1 MVGLSTIVQRG
12 VRPRVETLGA
22 YDGRKQVPVTSVLIC
37 DERRSAR
44 DGLTRVMSAV
54 PSVDAIDCV
63 TSGDELLARYGRQA
77 STVVLIGTQR
87 ALTSGIEAT
96 RRLLAIH
103 PSAVVIVFGSPD
115 DTASIAAAIACGA
128 RGFLRWD
135 ATQPEIVA
143 ALADTLTTGRLP
155 AVRDS
160 VEGEAPL
167 TERELQV
174 LRGMSQGQSN
184 GEIGKELFLSE
195 DTVKT
200 HARRLFRKL
209 GARDR
214 AQAVALGFRRGLVA

>member
-1 MVGLSTIVQRG
+1 M
-12 VRPRVETLGA
+12 
-22 YDGRKQVPVTSVLIC
+22 TSVLIC

-44 DGLTRVMSAV
+44 DGLNRVMASV
-54 PSVDAIDCV
+54 PSVQSIDCV
-63 TSGDELLARYGRQA
+63 GGGDELLGRYGREA
-77 STVVLIGTQR
+77 ADVVLIGTQR

-115 DTASIAAAIACGA
+115 DTASNAAAIACGA

-143 ALADTLTTGRLP
+143 ALADTLTSPRIP
-155 AVRDS
+155 SPRDAVD
-160 VEGEAPL
+160 GQAQL

-174 LRGMSQGQSN
+174 LTGMSQGMSN
-184 GEIGKELFLSE
+184 NQIGRQLYLSE
-195 DTVKT
+195 DTIKT

-209 GARDR
+209 DVHDR
-214 AQAVALGFRRGLVA
+214 AQAVALGFRRGLVS

>member
-1 MVGLSTIVQRG
+1 MTN
-12 VRPRVETLGA
+12 
-22 YDGRKQVPVTSVLIC
+22 VLIC
-37 DERRSAR
+37 DERRAAR
-44 DGLTRVMSAV
+44 DSLTRVMLAV
-54 PSVDAIDCV
+54 ASVDTVDCV
-63 TSGDELLARYGRQA
+63 ASGDELLGTYGRESA
-77 STVVLIGTQR
+77 DIVLIGTQR

-96 RRLLAIH
+96 RRLMALH
-103 PSAVVIVFGSPD
+103 PGAVVIVFGSPD

-135 ATQPEIVA
+135 ATRPEIVA
-143 ALADTLTTGRLP
+143 ALADALSDSRLP
-155 AVRDS
+155 SYRMDGS
-160 VEGEAPL
+160 DGYILL

-184 GEIGKELFLSE
+184 AEIGRELFLSE

-214 AQAVALGFRRGLVA
+214 AQAVAVGFRRGLVA

>member
-1 MVGLSTIVQRG
+1 M
-12 VRPRVETLGA
+12 
-22 YDGRKQVPVTSVLIC
+22 TSVLIC
-37 DERRSAR
+37 DERRTAR

-54 PSVDAIDCV
+54 ASVHDVDCV
-63 TSGDELLARYGRQA
+63 ASGDELLSRFGREPA
-77 STVVLIGTQR
+77 DMVLIGTQR

-96 RRLLAIH
+96 RRLLALH
-103 PSAVVIVFGSPD
+103 PGAVVIVFGSPD

-135 ATQPEIVA
+135 ATRPEIVA
-143 ALADTLTTGRLP
+143 ALADALSDPRLR
-155 AVRDS
+155 AHRSDGNDDDV
-160 VEGEAPL
+160 PL

-174 LRGMSQGQSN
+174 LRGMSQGHSN
-184 GEIGKELFLSE
+184 AEIGRELFLSE

-214 AQAVALGFRRGLVA
+214 AQAVAIGFRRGLVA

>member
-1 MVGLSTIVQRG
+1 M
-12 VRPRVETLGA
+12 
-22 YDGRKQVPVTSVLIC
+22 TSVLIC

-44 DGLTRVMSAV
+44 EGLNRVMSAV
-54 PSVDAIDCV
+54 PSVDLIDAV
-63 TSGDELLARYGRQA
+63 ASSEELLSRYGREPA
-77 STVVLIGTQR
+77 DIVLIGTQR

-96 RRLLAIH
+96 RRLLALH
-103 PSAVVIVFGSPD
+103 STAVVIVFGSPD

-135 ATQPEIVA
+135 ASQPEIIA
-143 ALADTLTTGRLP
+143 AVADTLTSPRIP
-155 AVRDS
+155 HPRES
-160 VEGEAPL
+160 VDGHVHL

-184 GEIGKELFLSE
+184 GEIGRELFLSE
-195 DTVKT
+195 DTIKT

-214 AQAVALGFRRGLVA
+214 AQAVAVGFRRGLVG

>member
-1 MVGLSTIVQRG
+1 M
-12 VRPRVETLGA
+12 
-22 YDGRKQVPVTSVLIC
+22 TSVLIC
-37 DERRSAR
+37 DERRTAR
-44 DGLTRVMSAV
+44 DSLTKAMSTLA
-54 PSVDAIDCV
+54 SVEDVDCV
-63 TSGDELLARYGRQA
+63 SSGDELLSRYGRDSA
-77 STVVLIGTQR
+77 DLVLIGTQR

-96 RRLLAIH
+96 RRLLALH
-103 PSAVVIVFGSPD
+103 PGAVVIVFGSPD

-135 ATQPEIVA
+135 ATRPEIVA
-143 ALADTLTTGRLP
+143 ALADALT
-155 AVRDS
+155 DS
-160 VEGEAPL
+160 RVQSPRQDSGEPEVPL

-184 GEIGKELFLSE
+184 AEIGKELFLSE

-214 AQAVALGFRRGLVA
+214 AQAVAIGFRRGLVA

>member
-1 MVGLSTIVQRG
+1 M
-12 VRPRVETLGA
+12 
-22 YDGRKQVPVTSVLIC
+22 TSVLIY

-44 DGLTRVMSAV
+44 EGLTRVMSAI
-54 PSVDAIDCV
+54 PSVNAIDSV
-63 TSGDELLARYGRQA
+63 SDGEELLSRYA
-77 STVVLIGTQR
+77 LDNADIVLIGTQR

-96 RRLLAIH
+96 RRLLALH
-103 PSAVVIVFGSPD
+103 PSGVVIVFGSPD

-135 ATQPEIVA
+135 ATQPEILA
-143 ALADTLTTGRLP
+143 ALADTVSSPRLP
-155 AVRDS
+155 SHRG
-160 VEGEAPL
+160 GEDGEVNL

-184 GEIGKELFLSE
+184 GEIGRELFLSE

-214 AQAVALGFRRGLVA
+214 AQAVAVGFRRGLVA

>member
-1 MVGLSTIVQRG
+1 M
-12 VRPRVETLGA
+12 
-22 YDGRKQVPVTSVLIC
+22 TSVLIC

-44 DGLTRVMSAV
+44 DGLTRVMGAV
-54 PSVDAIDCV
+54 PSVEGIDCV
-63 TSGDELLARYGRQA
+63 ASGDELLSRYGRQA
-77 STVVLIGTQR
+77 ADVVLIGTQR

-143 ALADTLTTGRLP
+143 ALADTLTTPRVP
-155 AVRDS
+155 ALRDS
-160 VEGEAPL
+160 PDGEAPL
-167 TERELQV
+167 TEREMQV

-184 GEIGKELFLSE
+184 GEIGRELFLSE

-214 AQAVALGFRRGLVA
+214 AQAVALGFRRGFVA

>member
-1 MVGLSTIVQRG
+1 M
-12 VRPRVETLGA
+12 A
-22 YDGRKQVPVTSVLIC
+22 SVLIC
-37 DERRSAR
+37 DERRSVR
-44 DGLTRVMSAV
+44 EGLTKVMSSV
-54 PSVDAIDCV
+54 PSVDGIDAV
-63 TSGDELLARYGRQA
+63 SGGEELLSRYGREA
-77 STVVLIGTQR
+77 ADVVLIGTQR

-115 DTASIAAAIACGA
+115 DTASIAAVIACGA

-135 ATQPEIVA
+135 ATQPEVVA
-143 ALADTLTTGRLP
+143 ALADTLTSLRAPNPRG
-155 AVRDS
+155 S
-160 VEGEAPL
+160 GEVTAQL

-195 DTVKT
+195 DTIKT

-214 AQAVALGFRRGLVA
+214 AQAVAVGFRRGLVA

>member
-1 MVGLSTIVQRG
+1 MGLHQM
-12 VRPRVETLGA
+12 
-22 YDGRKQVPVTSVLIC
+22 TSVLIC
-37 DERRSAR
+37 DERRTAR
-44 DGLTRVMSAV
+44 DGLTKVMSAV
-54 PSVDAIDCV
+54 STVDEVDCV
-63 TSGDELLARYGRQA
+63 SSGDELLGRFGREPA
-77 STVVLIGTQR
+77 DLVLIGTQR

-96 RRLLAIH
+96 RRLLALH
-103 PSAVVIVFGSPD
+103 PNAVVIVFGSPD

-135 ATQPEIVA
+135 ASRPEILA
-143 ALADTLTTGRLP
+143 AMSDALSDARFS
-155 AVRDS
+155 AQR
-160 VEGEAPL
+160 GEAIEAESPL

-184 GEIGKELFLSE
+184 AEIGKELFLSE

-214 AQAVALGFRRGLVA
+214 AQAVAVGFRRGLVA